1 MRPARILSRRC
12 VVLLSWLVPLL
23 LVAPPAAASP
33 RRVVSLNLCT
43 DQLALALAAPGQL
56 ASVTWLSRDP
66 AVSPEWRRAEG
77 IPVNHG
83 LAEEVVALAPDLA
96 LAGRYTARMAVNLLR
111 RIGVKVV
118 DFGVPGSLDDV
129 RAQIREAAEALDR
142 REAGEAAVAHFD
154 AGLPPAPPAGSPRPV
169 AVVYQPNGAT
179 VGPGSLINA
188 VLAAAGFDNLALR
201 LGLDNYG
208 RLPLDVL
215 IAGRPD
221 LLVVGELREGRS
233 LAEAM
238 TRHAALG
245 QYWRDRAVL
254 EMPQSLWICGGP
266 FTAQAA
272 ARLAAWRTA
281 Q

>member
-1 MRPARILSRRC
+1 MLAGAS
-12 VVLLSWLVPLL
+12 
-23 LVAPPAAASP
+23 PAAAMP

-43 DQLALALAAPGQL
+43 DQLTLALAAPGQL
-56 ASVTWLSRDP
+56 ASVTWLARDP
-66 AVSPEWRRAEG
+66 AVSAEWQRAAD

-83 LAEEVVALAPDLA
+83 LAEEVVAMTPDLA
-96 LAGRYTARMAVNLLR
+96 FAGRHTARMAVTLLR
-111 RIGVKVV
+111 RLGVRVV
-118 DFGVPGSLDDV
+118 DFVVPGSLDDV
-129 RAQIREAAEALDR
+129 RAQIREAAAALDR
-142 REAGEAAVAHFD
+142 REAGEAAVARFD
-154 AGLPPAPPAGSPRPV
+154 AGLPAPPAGPRPV

-179 VGPGSLINA
+179 VGAGSLIDA
-188 VLAAAGFDNLALR
+188 VLARAGFANLATT

-221 LLVVGELREGRS
+221 LLVVGELREGAS

-245 QYWRDRAVL
+245 RYWRDRAVL

-266 FTAQAA
+266 FTAQAV
-272 ARLAAWRTA
+272 ARLAAWRAA

>member
-1 MRPARILSRRC
+1 MQAARLLKPAC
-12 VVLLSWLVPLL
+12 AVLLSWLVPLL
-23 LVAPPAAASP
+23 LAVPPAAAAP

-56 ASVTWLSRDP
+56 ASVTWLARDP
-66 AVSPEWRRAEG
+66 AVSAEWRRANG
-77 IPVNHG
+77 IPINHG
-83 LAEEVVALAPDLA
+83 QAEEVVALAPDLA
-96 LAGRYTARMAVNLLR
+96 LAGRYTARMAVSMLR
-111 RIGVKVV
+111 RVGVKVV

-129 RAQIREAAEALDR
+129 RAQIREAAVALDR
-142 REAGEAAVAHFD
+142 REAGEAAVAQFD
-154 AGLPPAPPAGSPRPV
+154 AGLPPAPPGGPRPV

-179 VGPGSLINA
+179 VGPGSLINS
-188 VLAAAGFDNLALR
+188 LLEAAGFDNLALK

-221 LLVVGELREGRS
+221 LLVVGELREGAS

-245 QYWRDRAVL
+245 RYWRDHAVL

-266 FTAQAA
+266 FTSQAA
-272 ARLAAWRTA
+272 ALLAAWRKA
-281 Q
+281 R